1 MALLTSAP
9 EDLWRAL
16 PAALEGAAPLAVGF
30 VPDDSHSVPDG
41 TAVVIATS
49 GSTGVPKRVILGAN
63 ALRASAAATAK
74 WIGEGQWLLAL
85 PDTYVA
91 GLQVLVRSLLAGTE
105 PVMLTERFTAASFA
119 RATAELDPRVAHYTS
134 LVPAQLATIVEAA
147 EQDAEMRAAASGY
160 AAILVGGQATSPQL
174 RERAAE
180 LGLRIV
186 RTYGSTETSGGCVYD
201 GFPLDGVS
209 IRSVDGELQ
218 VSGAI
223 LADGYLGDPTGTA
236 NVFPVDGTGTRWY
249 RTGDLG
255 GFNDGVVSVTGRVD
269 RVIISGGVNVSLD
282 QVERVVRGCPGFE
295 AAVVV
300 GAVDERWGHTPVVVV
315 RGSAQTETATLLAD
329 VRGRVG
335 ESLGVAARPR
345 EVKVVDALPQL
356 PSGKADYAAIA
367 ALFD

>member
-1 MALLTSAP
+1 M
-9 EDLWRAL
+9 
-16 PAALEGAAPLAVGF
+16 PLALGF
-30 VPDDSHSVPDG
+30 VPDGSHSVPDG
-41 TAVVIATS
+41 TAVVISTS
-49 GSTGVPKRVILGAN
+49 GSTGIPKQVVLSAN

-74 WIGEGQWLLAL
+74 RIGEGQWLLAL
-85 PDTYVA
+85 PDAYVA

-119 RATAELDPRVAHYTS
+119 RATAELDPGVSHYTS
-134 LVPAQLATIVEAA
+134 LVPTQLAKIVEAA

-223 LADGYLGDPTGTA
+223 LADGYLGDPAGSA

-255 GFNDGVVSVTGRVD
+255 DFNDGVVSVTGRVD

-282 QVERVVRGCPGFE
+282 QIERLAHGCPGLE
-295 AAVVV
+295 SAVVV
-300 GAVDERWGHTPVVVV
+300 GVDDERWGHAPVVVV
-315 RGSAQTETATLLAD
+315 VGSPETDATALLNAA
-329 VRGRVG
+329 RIRIG
-335 ESLGVAARPR
+335 EALGVAARPR
-345 EVKVVDALPQL
+345 EVKVVDALPVL
-356 PSGKADYAAIA
+356 SSGKTDHAAIA